1 MRSLIRSRRAQSLV
15 EFSLLA
21 PVFFLLL
28 FGVIDLGRA
37 GFYFVLGSDL
47 ARQGARYAAD
57 YGNTGAG
64 ISNAQVAQ
72 QVQTQANASAIGTFD
87 IPAGCGTVTPPQPPA
102 ALSAC
107 QQPAVGE
114 MHFFIED
121 VAACPACSPPTPHY
135 KKVST
140 VYGFRPATP
149 MISDLTGTIYIVATA
164 AMTVEY

>member
-1 MRSLIRSRRAQSLV
+1 MV

-28 FGVIDLGRA
+28 FGVVDLGRA

-47 ARQGARYAAD
+47 ARQGARYAAA

-64 ISNAQVAQ
+64 STAAQVAT
-72 QVQTQANASAIGTFD
+72 QVQVQANAAAIGTFD
-87 IPAGCGTVTPPQPPA
+87 IPAGCGTVTPPQPPT
-102 ALSAC
+102 ALSVC
-107 QQPAVGE
+107 QKPAVGE

-121 VAACPACSPPTPHY
+121 VAACPACSPATPHY

-140 VYGFRPATP
+140 VYGFRPSTP
-149 MISDLTGTIYIVATA
+149 MINNITGTIYIVATS
-164 AMTVEY
+164 AMTTEY

>member
-1 MRSLIRSRRAQSLV
+1 MHQLIRSRRAQAMV

-47 ARQGARYAAD
+47 ARQGARYASN
-57 YGNTGAG
+57 YGNTGTG
-64 ISNAQVAQ
+64 ISDAQVAF
-72 QVQTQANASAIGTFD
+72 QVQQQASAAAIGTFD
-87 IPAGCGTVTPPQPPA
+87 IPAGCGTSTPPQPPA
-102 ALSAC
+102 ALSVC
-107 QQPAVGE
+107 QKPVVGE

-121 VAACPACSPPTPHY
+121 VAACPACIPATPHY

-140 VYGFRPATP
+140 VYAFRPATP
-149 MISDLTGTIYIVATA
+149 MLSNITGTIYIVATA
-164 AMTVEY
+164 AMTTEY

>member
-1 MRSLIRSRRAQSLV
+1 MHQLVRSRRAQSLV

-21 PVFFLLL
+21 PLFFLLL

-57 YGNTGAG
+57 YGNTGSG
-64 ISNAQVAQ
+64 IPDAQVAS
-72 QVQTQANASAIGTFD
+72 QVQVQARAAAIGTFD
-87 IPAGCGTVTPPQPPA
+87 IPAGCGTSTPPQPPA

-107 QQPAVGE
+107 QKPVVGE

-121 VAACPACSPPTPHY
+121 VVACPSCTPPTPHY

-140 VYGFRPATP
+140 VYAFKPATP
-149 MISDLTGTIYIVATA
+149 MLSDITGTIYIVATA
-164 AMTVEY
+164 AMTTEY

>member
-1 MRSLIRSRRAQSLV
+1 MVRSRRAQALV

-47 ARQGARYAAD
+47 ARQGARYAAG
-57 YGNTGAG
+57 YGNTGSG
-64 ISNAQVAQ
+64 MVDAQVAQ
-72 QVQTQANASAIGTFD
+72 QVQVQANAAAIGTFD
-87 IPAGCGTVTPPQPPA
+87 IPAGCGTSTPPQPPA

-107 QQPAVGE
+107 QKPAVGE
-114 MHFFIED
+114 MHFFIQD
-121 VAACPACSPPTPHY
+121 VPACPACIPATPHY

-149 MISDLTGTIYIVATA
+149 MLSDITGTIYIVATA
-164 AMTVEY
+164 AMTTEY